1 MLQGSSKLHPLL
13 YIRHGRVTAFTTSS
27 SAQTQFESFQLG
39 GMTPQRNPRF
49 QLLLLLHCW
58 SAAGAEFHVI
68 HPRVSNLHEQLA
80 RVRHATKALVIIVA
94 ATSTRDTVDLRVAPL
109 ARKKGLPAGDGGWL
123 SK

>member
-1 MLQGSSKLHPLL
+1 MLQGSSRLHPLL
-13 YIRHGRVTAFTTSS
+13 YKRHGRVTAFTSS
-27 SAQTQFESFQLG
+27 SAQTQFESFQL
-39 GMTPQRNPRF
+39 
-49 QLLLLLHCW
+49 LLLPHSW
-58 SAAGAEFHVI
+58 SAGAEFHVI

-80 RVRHATKALVIIVA
+80 RVRHATKALVIVVA